1 MSSRSSQAFTT
12 WGLESSKNHGFD
24 KTVSPCAQKL
34 TALNEQVRQLSTK
47 EGRTQRAS
55 PLQKMLEGI
64 DSNKAINYD
73 PPCLIFS
80 DSIEYVFRT
89 IASGGVSSAQFARH
103 SAWDKCI
110 TFIQQRTF
118 LANFRS
124 TIFALHGAIR
134 NYLDS
139 TCRCK
144 VSQLVMEN
152 TTLDLGLASSGFQFQ
167 ILVQTYCS
175 LRLLCM
181 FI

>member
-1 MSSRSSQAFTT
+1 
-12 WGLESSKNHGFD
+12 
-24 KTVSPCAQKL
+24 
-34 TALNEQVRQLSTK
+34 
-47 EGRTQRAS
+47 
-55 PLQKMLEGI
+55 
-64 DSNKAINYD
+64 
-73 PPCLIFS
+73 
-80 DSIEYVFRT
+80 
-89 IASGGVSSAQFARH
+89 
-103 SAWDKCI
+103 
-110 TFIQQRTF
+110 
-118 LANFRS
+118 
-124 TIFALHGAIR
+124 LHGAIR